1 MTDNTTT
8 HTVICRLDELQDP
21 DSRGMSV
28 THDGQLRDIFIVQQ
42 GRQVFGYLNSC
53 PHTGGPLD
61 WVPDQF
67 LNLDR
72 DHIQCATH
80 AALFRFSD
88 GECVAGPCKGDHLSA
103 VPVGVEAGE
112 VVLLAAV
119 PDPGD
124 S

>member
-1 MTDNTTT
+1 MSDNTTT
-8 HTVICRLDELQDP
+8 ATVICRLDELQDP

-28 THDGQLRDIFIVQQ
+28 MHDGQLQDIFIVRQ
-42 GRQVFGYLNSC
+42 GTQVFAYLNSC

-67 LNLDR
+67 MNLDK

-80 AALFRFSD
+80 AARFRFSD
-88 GECVAGPCKGDHLSA
+88 GECVAGPCKGDYLTA

>member
-1 MTDNTTT
+1 MTKTTT
-8 HTVICRLDELQDP
+8 RTVICRLDELQDP
-21 DSRGMSV
+21 DSRGISV
-28 THDGQLRDIFIVQQ
+28 TYDGQLRDIFIVRQ
-42 GRQVFGYLNSC
+42 GGQIFAYLNSC

-88 GECVAGPCKGDHLSA
+88 GECVAGPCKGDHLTA
-103 VPVGVEAGE
+103 VPAGIEGGE
-112 VVLLAAV
+112 VVLLADV
-119 PDPGD
+119 SSLRGTK
-124 S
+124 

>member
-8 HTVICRLDELQDP
+8 PTVICRLDELQDP
-21 DSRGMSV
+21 DSRSMSV
-28 THDGQLRDIFIVQQ
+28 THDGQQRDIFIVRQ

-61 WVPDQF
+61 WVPGQF
-67 LNLDR
+67 LNLDK

-88 GECVAGPCKGDHLSA
+88 GECVAGPCKGDHLRA
-103 VPVGVEAGE
+103 VPVAVAAGE
-112 VVLLAAV
+112 VILLAAV